1 MIAELDIAQD
11 TAELD
16 DQTISDNVRSFL
28 QGNFG
33 AYDAS
38 VAQYLGSVPQ
48 SQPPNTP
55 LSASKVVKAEVT
67 AWSAMYES
75 QNYGL
80 AADRFEEVWKA
91 YRDENIIE
99 LGAFHKWNQA
109 KATYLQSLSGEP
121 GAQAK
126 AYLLAEEAIG
136 RGNKTSWF
144 NRLRASLN
152 RTRSSRQPSDGE
164 TAEYGLLL
172 ARLLR
177 ATSTI
182 NTVTD

>member
-16 DQTISDNVRSFL
+16 DQKISDNVRSFL

-48 SQPPNTP
+48 SQQLNIP

-99 LGAFHKWNQA
+99 LGHSTSGTRPKRRICRAFQG
-109 KATYLQSLSGEP
+109 SPE
-121 GAQAK
+121 
-126 AYLLAEEAIG
+126 
-136 RGNKTSWF
+136 R
-144 NRLRASLN
+144 RLKHIS
-152 RTRSSRQPSDGE
+152 
-164 TAEYGLLL
+164 
-172 ARLLR
+172 
-177 ATSTI
+177 
-182 NTVTD
+182 